1 MIIIEDK
8 EPKKETWTLEK
19 AKQDWINHKFPKV
32 PEDDDYVPIPP
43 AQINARPSGGEKKD

>member
-19 AKQDWINHKFPKV
+19 AKQDYRNKHPFRFRVKRKCNNCVFHE
-32 PEDDDYVPIPP
+32 EDAVGNVGCPI
-43 AQINARPSGGEKKD
+43 K

>member
-19 AKQDWINHKFPKV
+19 AKQDYRNKHPLDLELKENVIIAYFM
-32 PEDDDYVPIPP
+32 
-43 AQINARPSGGEKKD
+43 KKMP